1 MLVYFLRPIPVAKNL
16 SFVGIEELG
25 QVLDGLSN
33 DKKLSNKV
41 VRGILNKAAK
51 PIITEAQSR
60 VSKDNGD
67 LQKSIGSIPGRGRGK
82 GEQVYVGPRRGGRFK
97 GYAGHLVEYGTAPH
111 IIKAKAAE
119 GKLHLRGN
127 VFVEEV
133 QHPGAAAKPFMRPA
147 FDSKKDEA
155 IGIIKAECKSIIE
168 DAFKSVFK

>member
-1 MLVYFLRPIPVAKNL
+1 MAKNL

-25 QVLDGLSN
+25 QVLDGLSG

-51 PIITEAQSR
+51 PIIAEAQSR
-60 VSKDNGD
+60 VSKENGD

-111 IIKAKAAE
+111 IIKAKAA
-119 GKLHLRGN
+119 GGHLHLRGN

-133 QHPGAAAKPFMRPA
+133 QHPGAVAKPFMRPA

-155 IGIIKAECKSIIE
+155 IGIIKAECKNIIE

>member
-1 MLVYFLRPIPVAKNL
+1 M
-16 SFVGIEELG
+16 
-25 QVLDGLSN
+25 LDGLAG

-51 PIITEAQSR
+51 PIIQKAQELAPAE
-60 VSKDNGD
+60 DGD
-67 LQKSIGSIPGRGRGK
+67 LKKSIGTIPGRGRGK

-111 IIKAKAAE
+111 IIRAKAAD

-147 FDSKKDEA
+147 ADQKLPESVEIIKDECKK
-155 IGIIKAECKSIIE
+155 IVLDGFKSI
-168 DAFKSVFK
+168 FKQ

>member
-1 MLVYFLRPIPVAKNL
+1 MAKNL
-16 SFVGIEELG
+16 SFVGIEELS
-25 QVLDGLSN
+25 QVLDGLAG

-51 PIITEAQSR
+51 PIIEKA
-60 VSKDNGD
+60 KELAPAGDGD
-67 LQKSIGSIPGRGRGK
+67 LKKSIGAIPGRGRGK

-111 IIKAKAAE
+111 IIKAKAA
-119 GKLHLRGN
+119 GGLLHLRGN

-133 QHPGAAAKPFMRPA
+133 HHPGAAAKPFMRPA

-155 IGIIKAECKSIIE
+155 IGIIKAECTAIIA
-168 DAFKSVFK
+168 DAFKSVFAK